1 MLSRR
6 KFLKLGGAGAL
17 IVTAGASAPLF
28 MAQSFSSLGPGAKA
42 AGGPRALVIVELEGG
57 NDGLNTVIP
66 FENDQYYKLRPNLA
80 IGKDQVLKLPG
91 ATGVGLHP
99 AMATLQK
106 LYQQGYLAIVQGVGY
121 PNPNYS
127 HFEASDIWQSAQPQ
141 RKADRSGWLGRYLDT
156 QNDGQCKAASLVGES
171 PLALY
176 SRTTLVPA
184 INGLEDFKFQADD
197 YYSEGD
203 GSQRLQLARQ
213 IYQHVTQDGLSEYV
227 RAGALDA
234 LSIADVLARQSKEF
248 EERKSYNS
256 DSDLARQLASV
267 VQMLVA
273 GLDFRV
279 FYVRLSGF
287 DTHSNQADQHA
298 GLLKDLSESLTAF
311 YADLTRLGLAQ
322 QVVTLTFSEFGRRP
336 QENGGGTDHG
346 SAQPLL
352 ILGGQVR
359 GGLYGP
365 TPSLTDL
372 DEDNL
377 KYQIDFRQVY
387 ATVLKRWLGVKP
399 EPLLGGNWSLLPFM
413 TD

>member
-1 MLSRR
+1 
-6 KFLKLGGAGAL
+6 
-17 IVTAGASAPLF
+17 
-28 MAQSFSSLGPGAKA
+28 
-42 AGGPRALVIVELEGG
+42 
-57 NDGLNTVIP
+57 
-66 FENDQYYKLRPNLA
+66 
-80 IGKDQVLKLPG
+80 
-91 ATGVGLHP
+91 
-99 AMATLQK
+99 
-106 LYQQGYLAIVQGVGY
+106 
-121 PNPNYS
+121 
-127 HFEASDIWQSAQPQ
+127 
-141 RKADRSGWLGRYLDT
+141 
-156 QNDGQCKAASLVGES
+156 
-171 PLALY
+171 
-176 SRTTLVPA
+176 
-184 INGLEDFKFQADD
+184 
-197 YYSEGD
+197 
-203 GSQRLQLARQ
+203 
-213 IYQHVTQDGLSEYV
+213 
-227 RAGALDA
+227 
-234 LSIADVLARQSKEF
+234 
-248 EERKSYNS
+248 
-256 DSDLARQLASV
+256 
-267 VQMLVA
+267 MLVA

-387 ATVLKRWLGVKP
+387 ATVLKRWLGVEP